1 MKRSGFQKQSLDE
14 IKAKQEE
21 KREKARVAKKTSPRG
36 QNEPHKRRKK
46 TDRRKLEEKLWEECK
61 RITRKRFQNP
71 DGSWT
76 CYTTGATL
84 TNPRDVHTGHGKP
97 KGALPLRFKYD
108 IRNLRPQSYHANIN
122 LGGMTDIF
130 LAKLEQEPEGLMF
143 LNEACYF
150 DEKDYCWKIRQDI
163 PSQGGI
169 EATNFIEN
177 LLKQYKT
184 MYL

>member
-1 MKRSGFQKQSLDE
+1 MKRTPLARGTKQLKRSGF
-14 IKAKQEE
+14 KAKSTSTPK
-21 KREKARVAKKTSPRG
+21 KRATGIVGP
-36 QNEPHKRRKK
+36 QKRRKK
-46 TDRRKLEEKLWEECK
+46 TDRKKLEEKLWEECK

-76 CYTTGATL
+76 CYTTGAIL
-84 TNPRDVHTGHGKP
+84 TNLRDVHTGHGKP

-122 LGGMTDIF
+122 LGGMTDVF
-130 LAKLEQEPEGLMF
+130 LAKLEQEPEGFAF
-143 LNEACYF
+143 LQEACYF
-150 DEKDYCWKIRQDI
+150 DENDYCWKIRQDI
-163 PSQGGI
+163 PSLGGI
-169 EATNFIEN
+169 EATIFIEN